1 MNLVAVALLL
11 QTASTYHFETAR
23 ALYRAEKFTEALE
36 HLALSREANE
46 KAPLRI
52 LYRGM
57 TLAQLQKWN
66 EAREVLTAANGK
78 NAEAWYW
85 LAASEYYTKDYAA
98 AHISIER
105 ALELRPKDG
114 DAYRMRGLIRFQ
126 QSEWN
131 EGYRDWIHAVKL
143 NPRDARTMFYLG
155 RLFQEAGQ
163 VEQAKL
169 WLADA
174 LRVQP
179 NHVEARTYAGMC
191 EESIGNLPAAEQ
203 HYRKAF
209 DTVSN
214 GAAPFFWLYVSY
226 SELLRRTDRAGEA
239 RKLLE
244 EGAQR
249 TPEAHVLHA
258 LAKVLVS
265 AGEAERAEKLLR
277 DAIAKQ
283 PDLAEAHY
291 TLGRLLAATGR
302 LDASREQMKLFQ
314 QAKAAQDARPQVKV
328 LVQ

>member
-1 MNLVAVALLL
+1 MNLLGLALLL
-11 QTASTYHFETAR
+11 QTTSAYHFETAR
-23 ALYRAEKFTEALE
+23 ALYRADRFDEALE
-36 HLALSREANE
+36 HLARSRDANE

-78 NAEAWYW
+78 TAEAWYW
-85 LAASEYYTKDYAA
+85 LAASEYYTEDYRAA
-98 AHISIER
+98 RISIET
-105 ALELRPKDG
+105 ALALRPKDG
-114 DAYRMRGLIRFQ
+114 DAYRMRGLIHFQ
-126 QSEWN
+126 QGEWN

-143 NPRDARTMFYLG
+143 NPRDARTMYYLG

-163 VEQAKL
+163 MEQAKL

-174 LRVQP
+174 LRLQP

-191 EESIGNLPAAEQ
+191 EESTGNLQAAEH
-203 HYRKAF
+203 HYHQALDAVAK
-209 DTVSN
+209 
-214 GAAPFFWLYVSY
+214 GAAPFSWLYVSY
-226 SELLRRTDRAGEA
+226 SELLRRTDRQADA

-249 TPEAHVLHA
+249 TPEPHLLHA
-258 LAKVLVS
+258 LAKVLL
-265 AGEAERAEKLLR
+265 AAEEPDRAEKLLR

-283 PDLAEAHY
+283 PNLAEAHY

-314 QAKAAQDARPQVKV
+314 QVKEAQDARPQVKV